1 MRYDPYFWGLIV
13 LISFSL
19 QQLSAQSSGTEKLLQ
34 ASRLRDRSEYQ
45 QAVAL
50 LESLVRP
57 ASGLG
62 AVDVGNTWILLGST
76 YQDLGRYPEAENAYQ
91 NAISILK
98 AQPGSEEYQ
107 AAALDDLGSLYRAV
121 GQPKMSRKLRL
132 RVLKIFQAEGDH
144 AGIARVYNNLAAIA
158 LEENKLHEAQ
168 TYLDQAFAAVKL
180 AAPPNSPDLAA
191 MYSNAGW
198 LAFHAHAFD
207 HALQDYE
214 LALQLW
220 LQVHGAE
227 HELTGW
233 GYVLRGRA
241 RLALGDKQNALEDVK
256 TGTAIIE
263 RTEGAKGSM
272 YLSARLVYAD
282 ILQAAGSTQ
291 EANTLRRETL
301 RALDSLRR
309 TQSSAYIISAEAF
322 R

>member
-1 MRYDPYFWGLIV
+1 
-13 LISFSL
+13 
-19 QQLSAQSSGTEKLLQ
+19 
-34 ASRLRDRSEYQ
+34 
-45 QAVAL
+45 
-50 LESLVRP
+50 
-57 ASGLG
+57 
-62 AVDVGNTWILLGST
+62 
-76 YQDLGRYPEAENAYQ
+76 
-91 NAISILK
+91 
-98 AQPGSEEYQ
+98 
-107 AAALDDLGSLYRAV
+107 
-121 GQPKMSRKLRL
+121 
-132 RVLKIFQAEGDH
+132 
-144 AGIARVYNNLAAIA
+144 LAAIA

-168 TYLDQAFAAVKL
+168 TYLDQAFADVKL

-207 HALQDYE
+207 QALQDYE

-263 RTEGAKGSM
+263 RTEGATGAL

-282 ILQAAGSTQ
+282 VLKAAGSIQ
-291 EANTLRRETL
+291 EAKTLRRETL
-301 RALDSLRR
+301 RSLDSLRR
-309 TQSSAYIISAEAF
+309 TQSTAYVINAEAF